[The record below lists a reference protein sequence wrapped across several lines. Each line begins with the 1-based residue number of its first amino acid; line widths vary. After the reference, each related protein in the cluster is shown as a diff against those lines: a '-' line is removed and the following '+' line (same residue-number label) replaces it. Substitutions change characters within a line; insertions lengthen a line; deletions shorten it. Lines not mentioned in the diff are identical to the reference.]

1 MWYFRVPSGQ
11 DPLFSSRCSTTFE
24 FSSQTEGPPILS
36 VFLSAPFFL
45 WLSGLPCFPEP
56 YNLRPRATEPIPT
69 VLFTNHSCY
78 IWLSYGPNWPKTMTG
93 VFSQSCESVS
103 HDPKHPHLPYGQL
116 QSNPTDSYEI
126 ELQYQKSK
134 TLQIKQKKNLF
145 LQVGLSK
152 PGLQEDPLP
161 FFKALDSKMSVE
173 CYAKDLNA
181 SEGFELVSMGLSI
194 GTWVWSQCINFQ
206 RGFPR
211 EKAER
216 IWKIPGR

>member
-1 MWYFRVPSGQ
+1 MFLWFYELKPLLRNETIPSDIMQGTLWDKCHPSCHEVSGTYRKQSSYLNIWYILRYFRIPWRYREEARVWTHKAGCQLMWYFCVPSGQ

-93 VFSQSCESVS
+93 VFSQSCEPVP

-116 QSNPTDSYEI
+116 QSNPTDSCEI
-126 ELQYQKSK
+126 EFTVSE
-134 TLQIKQKKNLF
+134 
-145 LQVGLSK
+145 V
-152 PGLQEDPLP
+152 EDPP
-161 FFKALDSKMSVE
+161 
-173 CYAKDLNA
+173 N
-181 SEGFELVSMGLSI
+181 
-194 GTWVWSQCINFQ
+194 
-206 RGFPR
+206 
-211 EKAER
+211 
-216 IWKIPGR
+216 